1 MSEGQNPQIEFPC
14 DYPIKVIGDHSED
27 FALTVTRVV
36 QQFDPAFDPA
46 TLTAQ
51 PSRNGRFISVRV
63 TLRATGEEQLQK
75 LFAALKATGQVHMV
89 V

>member
-1 MSEGQNPQIEFPC
+1 MTEDQNRQIEFPC
-14 DYPIKVIGDHSED
+14 DYPIKVIGDYSED

-36 QQFDPAFDPA
+36 QRFDPAFDPA
-46 TLTAQ
+46 DLAAQ
-51 PSRNGRFISVRV
+51 PSRNGRFISLRI
-63 TLRATGEEQLQK
+63 TLRATGEDQLNE

>member
-14 DYPIKVIGDHSED
+14 DYPIKVIGDHSD
-27 FALTVTRVV
+27 GFALTVTRVV
-36 QQFDPAFDPA
+36 QRFDPAFDPA
-46 TLTAQ
+46 HLTAQ
-51 PSRNGRFISVRV
+51 PSRNGRFMSVRV
-63 TLRATGEEQLQK
+63 TLRATGEEQLQD

>member
-1 MSEGQNPQIEFPC
+1 MTEGQKPQIEFPC

-36 QQFDPAFDPA
+36 QRFDPAFDPA
-46 TLTAQ
+46 NLSAQ
-51 PSRNGRFISVRV
+51 PSRNGRFISVRI
-63 TLRATGEEQLQK
+63 TLRATGEEQLK
-75 LFAALKATGQVHMV
+75 ELFAALKATGQVYTV

>member
-1 MSEGQNPQIEFPC
+1 MSEDQKPQIEFPC

-36 QQFDPAFDPA
+36 QQYDPAFDPA
-46 TLTAQ
+46 ALTAQ
-51 PSRNGRFISVRV
+51 PSRNGRFISVRI
-63 TLRATGEEQLQK
+63 TLRATGEEQLQN
-75 LFAALKATGQVHMV
+75 LFAALKATGQVYTV

>member
-1 MSEGQNPQIEFPC
+1 MTEDQNRQIEFPC

-27 FALTVTRVV
+27 FALTVTRIV

-46 TLTAQ
+46 DLAAQ

-63 TLRATGEEQLQK
+63 TLRATGEEQLSE